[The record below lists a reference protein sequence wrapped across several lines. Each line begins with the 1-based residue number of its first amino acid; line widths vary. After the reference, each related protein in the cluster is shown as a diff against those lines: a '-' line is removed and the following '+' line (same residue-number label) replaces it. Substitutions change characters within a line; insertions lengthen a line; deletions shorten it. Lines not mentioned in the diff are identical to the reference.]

1 MAGLWGRLRSFVVGC
16 AVGPTAVLAAAASCR
31 SLAGLAGQ
39 RFAWPFVAGLSAYPF
54 AHWLLQPVGFYV
66 LGHELTHSV
75 AAVLSGSRIRGME
88 VSSEGGR
95 VVLDK
100 SNAFIA
106 LAPYV
111 IPLYTVLWIA
121 AYRLLS
127 LGRPLPGW
135 ALAAGV
141 GATLSF
147 HFVLT
152 GGILWNEHQTDL
164 DHAGGVFS
172 SLAIILLFNS
182 LILVV
187 ALRGLFP
194 GHVSL
199 RGWASAVA
207 LGTGRFW
214 RAAWVSS
221 LHAAG
226 WVSARFPR
234 RTPA

>member
-1 MAGLWGRLRSFVVGC
+1 MKGFGAKLKSFAVGC
-16 AVGPTAVLAAAASCR
+16 AVAPTALLAASASLR
-31 SLAGLAGQ
+31 SLARLAGQ
-39 RFAWPFVAGLSAYPF
+39 RFAWPFVGGLAAYP
-54 AHWLLQPVGFYV
+54 AVHWLLQPVGFYV
-66 LGHELTHSV
+66 LGHELTHSA
-75 AAVLSGSRIRGME
+75 AAVLTGSRVKSME
-88 VSSEGGR
+88 VGSDGGR

-121 AYRLLS
+121 GFRLVS
-127 LGRPLPGW
+127 LWRPLPGW

-141 GATLSF
+141 GAALSF
-147 HFVLT
+147 HFVHT
-152 GGILWNEHQTDL
+152 AGILWSEHQTDL

-172 SLAIILLFNS
+172 SLALILLANS
-182 LILVV
+182 LVLVV

-199 RGWASAVA
+199 RGWATAVA

-214 RAAWVSS
+214 RAAGRAGW
-221 LHAAG
+221 LAAG